1 MTVKCEKCNRPFRDN
16 YDLKRHQ
23 ARKTVCVF
31 QEICDSSGV
40 TINVTINQQI
50 INFNNPPN
58 SDHITKRQIQR
69 TIGTFDQLKPM
80 YTTGKA
86 LEVYNKLL
94 NVKPEN
100 RNAHIDPKS
109 AIGMVWD
116 GKMWNRIL
124 KGEIVEHR
132 LKQSARSLS
141 DRIDIVGVEAPEV
154 MVNCLEII
162 AQDALDPGVEVL
174 ETECLQPL
182 SKSQNRDLVNRTILT
197 INR

>member
-1 MTVKCEKCNRPFRDN
+1 MTVKCEKCNKPFRDN
-16 YDLKRHQ
+16 YDLKRHINK
-23 ARKTVCVF
+23 KTPCN
-31 QEICDSSGV
+31 QICDVSGV
-40 TINVTINQQI
+40 TINVTINNQQI

-86 LEVYNKLL
+86 LEVYNRML

-124 KGEIVEHR
+124 KGEIVQQR
-132 LKQSARSLS
+132 IKQSARSLS
-141 DRIDIVGVEAPEV
+141 DRIDIVGVEAPET
-154 MVNCLEII
+154 MVNCLEIM
-162 AQDALDPGVEVL
+162 AQDALEPETSTL
-174 ETECLQPL
+174 ETEGLQPL
-182 SKSQNRDLVNRTILT
+182 TKSQNRDLVNRAVLT
-197 INR
+197 INK